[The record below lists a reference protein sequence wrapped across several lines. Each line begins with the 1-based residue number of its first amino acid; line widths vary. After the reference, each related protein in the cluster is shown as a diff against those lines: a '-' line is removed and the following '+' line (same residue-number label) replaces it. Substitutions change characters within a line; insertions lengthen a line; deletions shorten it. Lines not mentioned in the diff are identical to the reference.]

1 MLEKATIARPYAEAA
16 FSQAIDEVKL
26 NEWSV
31 FLDNLKNIVSDEG
44 MIHVIASP
52 KLDQQQLT
60 DFIVDIGAVDVF
72 RTSPKSFRASP
83 KLGQHQSLGFMVN
96 TNALDGSRS
105 AENFIR
111 ILVEA
116 ERIVLAP
123 EIFTLFEQHRA
134 AAQGISDVNVI
145 SAYPLDDNQV
155 ADIGDAIS
163 KRLAKEVNIETSED
177 KSLIGGI
184 VIRSGDAVIDASVR
198 GRLKQLNNIFAQ

>member
-16 FSQAIDEVKL
+16 FSQAIDENKL
-26 NEWSV
+26 NEWSG

-44 MIHVIASP
+44 MTHVIASP
-52 KLDQQQLT
+52 KLSQQQLT
-60 DFIVDIGAVDVF
+60 DFIVDISAVDGF
-72 RTSPKSFRASP
+72 
-83 KLGQHQSLGFMVN
+83 QS
-96 TNALDGSRS
+96 AK
-105 AENFIR
+105 NFIR

-116 ERIVLAP
+116 GRIVLAP

-155 ADIGDAIS
+155 ADIDDAIS
-163 KRLAKEVNIETSED
+163 RRLGKEVNIKTSED

-184 VIRSGDAVIDASVR
+184 IIRSGDAVIDASVR
-198 GRLKQLNNIFAQ
+198 GRLKELNSIFAQ